1 MQKIVFVLSSGLVN
15 AGVPRVLKD
24 IYDGLHGE
32 FQFDFIVQSHN
43 KSYYDDFFIDKGSTI
58 HRLRDFSHMST
69 RQAFFYRM
77 FKRPFEVFRILRKK
91 EYSVIHCCNGFNGGF
106 DCFVA
111 KKCGIKKRIV
121 HAHGTY
127 KRLGS
132 RLGKISDALSL
143 KLIKEYSNVK
153 IAVSKKAGNSIF
165 GDSDFSVVY
174 NAIDSSLLGL
184 PRELHSGINLIQIG
198 YYSDLK
204 NQMFSLNVL
213 SILKNAGVD
222 ATMSFIGFS
231 QQGNEQYL
239 IRMKRFVAENGL
251 LGCVLFLPHDTLKQN
266 IFPKIDYLLLPSK
279 SEGLPL
285 VVLEG
290 QAAGIK
296 CLVSDSVTDEV
307 NVGFTKFLPIN
318 EPKQW
323 AETIL
328 HNSFKGE
335 LDQSRIRLFSTNS
348 FKNSIRHLYD
358 ISNAK

>member
-24 IYDGLHGE
+24 IYDNLNGE
-32 FQFDFIVQSHN
+32 FQFDFMVQSHK
-43 KSYYDDFFIDKGSTI
+43 KSYYDDFFIDNGSAI
-58 HRLRDFSHMST
+58 YRLRDISNLST
-69 RQAFFYRM
+69 RKAFLYR
-77 FKRPFEVFRILRKK
+77 VFRRPYEVYNILRKND
-91 EYSVIHCCNGFNGGF
+91 YSVIHCCNGFNGGF

-111 KKCGIKKRIV
+111 KLCGIKKRIV

-132 RLGKISDALSL
+132 RLGRISDTISL
-143 KLIKEYSNVK
+143 KLIKKYSNAK
-153 IAVSKKAGNSIF
+153 IAVSRKAGKSIF

-184 PRELHSGINLIQIG
+184 PREQHSGINLIQIG

-204 NQMFSLNVL
+204 NQLFSLSVL
-213 SILKNAGVD
+213 SILRDAGVE
-222 ATMSFIGFS
+222 ATLTFIGFS
-231 QQGNEQYL
+231 QQGNEHYFE
-239 IRMKRFVAENGL
+239 RMKSFVSENSL
-251 LGCVLFLPHDTLKQN
+251 MDCVSFLPHDTNKQS
-266 IFPKIDYLLLPSK
+266 IFPKIDYLLLPSR

-296 CLVSDSVTDEV
+296 CLVSDTVTDEV
-307 NVGFTKFLPIN
+307 NVGLTKFIPIT

-323 AETIL
+323 AEAIINDEL
-328 HNSFKGE
+328 KGE
-335 LDQSRIRLFSTNS
+335 LDQQKVQLFSEGSFQNTIRL
-348 FKNSIRHLYD
+348 LYD
-358 ISNAK
+358 IENAK